1 MRTKY
6 IKVAVSDR
14 LPEESDYFNTDD
26 GWVQFNK
33 YDKKFWL
40 EGVYEVHP
48 QYWLEEVP
56 DHEEEMREM
65 LEECLKSFN
74 WICDNCKLP
83 AIDEENIEDQI
94 HYIGYRKQE
103 LETLLTKINKQS

>member
-1 MRTKY
+1 MKTKY

-48 QYWLEEVP
+48 QYWLEEIP
-56 DHEEEMREM
+56 DYEEEMREM
-65 LEECLKSFN
+65 LEKVCTELYRT
-74 WICDNCKLP
+74 DNSMATEVK
-83 AIDEENIEDQI
+83 
-94 HYIGYRKQE
+94 
-103 LETLLTKINKQS
+103 TLLNTLK